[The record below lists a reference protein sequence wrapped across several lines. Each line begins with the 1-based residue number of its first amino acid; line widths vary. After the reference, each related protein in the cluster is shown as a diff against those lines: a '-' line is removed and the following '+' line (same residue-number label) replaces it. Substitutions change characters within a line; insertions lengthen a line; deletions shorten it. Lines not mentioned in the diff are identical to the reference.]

1 MATYLVDLENTG
13 LAGLTGLDELSARD
27 KVIVFYGTRT
37 GSIAF
42 DKHVELT
49 KAKADVTYTKTERV
63 AKNYLDFQLVT
74 YLGYLIGSGQE
85 RVYYIISKDKGY
97 DSCIEFW
104 RKTDKQIAITRCESL
119 QKQKNPASES
129 AAADGKTVSAQKP
142 SGKKPSARKSPKQKA
157 SAQQAPEQKAS
168 AQQTPEQGAS
178 EQNTPAQGTSAQKES
193 TQGMPAQKE
202 STQGMSAQKESAQGM
217 SAQKE
222 STQETSA
229 QNVPEQGASAQNIP
243 VQNTSAQGNSG
254 KTSLPESMR
263 KKIRK
268 AVKDEALA
276 SGSYKFIYDYVVQS
290 PDKQK
295 LNVALVK
302 RFQQEKGNRLYKEIL
317 DVFSEYHKQKT

>member
-13 LAGLTGLDELSARD
+13 LAGLTGLEELSAKD

-119 QKQKNPASES
+119 QKQKPAAQQS
-129 AAADGKTVSAQKP
+129 APREKAGAGKSAPEAQQPAAVENGVQSTNKDGSDAGKRQSDMEKKQAGTGKNQPDA
-142 SGKKPSARKSPKQKA
+142 GKKQLETGKNQSDTGKKQSETGKNQSETEKKQAGARKVSEKQK
-157 SAQQAPEQKAS
+157 
-168 AQQTPEQGAS
+168 
-178 EQNTPAQGTSAQKES
+178 
-193 TQGMPAQKE
+193 
-202 STQGMSAQKESAQGM
+202 
-217 SAQKE
+217 
-222 STQETSA
+222 
-229 QNVPEQGASAQNIP
+229 
-243 VQNTSAQGNSG
+243 
-254 KTSLPESMR
+254 LPECMR

-268 AVKDEALA
+268 AVREEALA
-276 SGSYKFIYDYVVQS
+276 SGSYKLLYDYVVRS
-290 PDKQK
+290 SDKHE

-302 RFQQEKGNRLYKEIL
+302 GFQQEKGNRLYKEIL
-317 DVFSEYHKQKT
+317 DVFVEYQKQQNEEKRVPL

>member
-13 LAGLTGLDELSARD
+13 LAGLTGLEELSAKD

-104 RKTDKQIAITRCESL
+104 RKTDKQITITRCESL
-119 QKQKNPASES
+119 QKQKAASQANAGKSGTQTAAQPQANAGKNAQAGAQPQANAGKNVQAGAQLQQNPEQTTSETQTAAQP
-129 AAADGKTVSAQKP
+129 AAAKPLQQGGQPEAQKEP
-142 SGKKPSARKSPKQKA
+142 SSEEEQAGGKKQPAQKTAKSSGKKTAA
-157 SAQQAPEQKAS
+157 
-168 AQQTPEQGAS
+168 
-178 EQNTPAQGTSAQKES
+178 AQK
-193 TQGMPAQKE
+193 T
-202 STQGMSAQKESAQGM
+202 
-217 SAQKE
+217 
-222 STQETSA
+222 
-229 QNVPEQGASAQNIP
+229 GASA
-243 VQNTSAQGNSG
+243 
-254 KTSLPESMR
+254 LPESMR

-268 AVKDEALA
+268 AVKEEGLG
-276 SGSYKFIYDYVVQS
+276 SGSYKFLYDYVVRS
-290 PDKQK
+290 ADKQK
-295 LNVALVK
+295 LNIALVK
-302 RFQQEKGNRLYKEIL
+302 HFQQEKGNRLYKEIV
-317 DVFSEYHKQKT
+317 DVFAEYHKQNPTGA

>member
-13 LAGLTGLDELSARD
+13 LAGLSGLEELSAKD

-104 RKTDKQIAITRCESL
+104 RKTNKQIAITRCESL
-119 QKQKNPASES
+119 QKQKAVTQPAAQSDAGKSAQAAGGEHADMQKNPAPEPMQ
-129 AAADGKTVSAQKP
+129 ADQSVSGSKQ
-142 SGKKPSARKSPKQKA
+142 PKQKA
-157 SAQQAPEQKAS
+157 SGRTSSATKASGKEASDQKAS
-168 AQQTPEQGAS
+168 DRTAS
-178 EQNTPAQGTSAQKES
+178 DQK
-193 TQGMPAQKE
+193 A
-202 STQGMSAQKESAQGM
+202 
-217 SAQKE
+217 
-222 STQETSA
+222 
-229 QNVPEQGASAQNIP
+229 
-243 VQNTSAQGNSG
+243 SG
-254 KTSLPESMR
+254 KKTPDQKKAEKPSLPENMR

-268 AVKDEALA
+268 AVKEEGLEA
-276 SGSYKFIYDYVVQS
+276 GSYKFIYDYVVKS
-290 PDKQK
+290 SDKQK
-295 LNVALVK
+295 LNIALVK
-302 RFQQEKGNRLYKEIL
+302 HFQQEKGNRLYKEIM
-317 DVFSEYHKQKT
+317 DVFAEYHKQNPGA

>member
-13 LAGLTGLDELSARD
+13 LAGLTGLEELSAKD

-104 RKTDKQIAITRCESL
+104 RKTDKQITITRCESL
-119 QKQKNPASES
+119 QKQKAASQTNAGKS
-129 AAADGKTVSAQKP
+129 GTQAAAQPQANAGKSGTQTAAQPQTNAGKSGTQTAAQPQTNAGKNAQAGVQPQQNPEQAAAKPAAAQPLQQGGQPEAQKDP
-142 SGKKPSARKSPKQKA
+142 SSEEEQAGGKKQ
-157 SAQQAPEQKAS
+157 
-168 AQQTPEQGAS
+168 
-178 EQNTPAQGTSAQKES
+178 
-193 TQGMPAQKE
+193 PAQKTAK
-202 STQGMSAQKESAQGM
+202 STGKKTAAAQK
-217 SAQKE
+217 
-222 STQETSA
+222 T
-229 QNVPEQGASAQNIP
+229 GASA
-243 VQNTSAQGNSG
+243 
-254 KTSLPESMR
+254 LPESMR

-268 AVKDEALA
+268 AVKEEGLG
-276 SGSYKFIYDYVVQS
+276 SGSYKFLYDYVVRS
-290 PDKQK
+290 ADKQK

-302 RFQQEKGNRLYKEIL
+302 HFQQEKGNRLYKEIV
-317 DVFSEYHKQKT
+317 DVFAEYHKQNPTGA

>member
-13 LAGLTGLDELSARD
+13 LAGLSGLEELSAKD

-104 RKTDKQIAITRCESL
+104 RKTNKQIAITRCESL
-119 QKQKNPASES
+119 QKQKAVTQPTAQSDAGKVAQTAGGEHVDIQKNPTPEPMQADQPVSGGKQPKKKAS
-129 AAADGKTVSAQKP
+129 GKTPSTPKDSGKEASVQKASDRATSDQKASGKKTPDQKKAQKP
-142 SGKKPSARKSPKQKA
+142 
-157 SAQQAPEQKAS
+157 
-168 AQQTPEQGAS
+168 
-178 EQNTPAQGTSAQKES
+178 
-193 TQGMPAQKE
+193 
-202 STQGMSAQKESAQGM
+202 
-217 SAQKE
+217 
-222 STQETSA
+222 
-229 QNVPEQGASAQNIP
+229 
-243 VQNTSAQGNSG
+243 
-254 KTSLPESMR
+254 SLPESMR

-268 AVKDEALA
+268 AVKEEGLEA
-276 SGSYKFIYDYVVQS
+276 GSYKFIYDYVVKS
-290 PDKQK
+290 SDKQK
-295 LNVALVK
+295 LNIALVK
-302 RFQQEKGNRLYKEIL
+302 HFQQEKGNRLYKEIL
-317 DVFSEYHKQKT
+317 DVFAEYHKQNTGA

>member
-13 LAGLTGLDELSARD
+13 LAGLSGLDELSAKD

-104 RKTDKQIAITRCESL
+104 RKTDKQITITRCESL
-119 QKQKNPASES
+119 QKQKITARAGVTANEQPEAQKNPAAEAAEAEQS
-129 AAADGKTVSAQKP
+129 AGGGKQTEQAVQTAAGK
-142 SGKKPSARKSPKQKA
+142 KA
-157 SAQQAPEQKAS
+157 SAPKAS
-168 AQQTPEQGAS
+168 GR
-178 EQNTPAQGTSAQKES
+178 PA
-193 TQGMPAQKE
+193 
-202 STQGMSAQKESAQGM
+202 
-217 SAQKE
+217 
-222 STQETSA
+222 
-229 QNVPEQGASAQNIP
+229 
-243 VQNTSAQGNSG
+243 
-254 KTSLPESMR
+254 LPESMR

-268 AVKDEALA
+268 AVKDENLKG
-276 SGSYKFIYDYVVQS
+276 GSYARLYDYVVRFS
-290 PDKQK
+290 DKHE

-302 RFQQEKGNRLYKEIL
+302 DFRQEKGNRLYKEIL
-317 DVFSEYHKQKT
+317 EVFVEYQKQKPVSAVTEAEKRSGQ

>member
-13 LAGLTGLDELSARD
+13 LAGLTGLEELSARD

-119 QKQKNPASES
+119 QKQKTPAQAGVEKNGKATQTVVEKNGKAAQTVAEKNEQAAQVGAEKNEQAAQAVAEKNGQAAQAAGSGQAS
-129 AAADGKTVSAQKP
+129 AQKAPNRKPPAQKAAKQKVSAQK
-142 SGKKPSARKSPKQKA
+142 
-157 SAQQAPEQKAS
+157 
-168 AQQTPEQGAS
+168 AS
-178 EQNTPAQGTSAQKES
+178 EKPT
-193 TQGMPAQKE
+193 
-202 STQGMSAQKESAQGM
+202 
-217 SAQKE
+217 
-222 STQETSA
+222 
-229 QNVPEQGASAQNIP
+229 
-243 VQNTSAQGNSG
+243 
-254 KTSLPESMR
+254 LPESMR

-290 PDKQK
+290 SDKSK

-317 DVFSEYHKQKT
+317 DVFSEYHKQKA

>member
-13 LAGLTGLDELSARD
+13 LAGLSGLDELSAKE

-104 RKTDKQIAITRCESL
+104 RKTNKQIAITRCESL
-119 QKQKNPASES
+119 QKQKTVTQTAAQSDAGKGAQAAAGEHADMQKNPASEPMQ
-129 AAADGKTVSAQKP
+129 ADPSVSGGKQS
-142 SGKKPSARKSPKQKA
+142 KQKA
-157 SAQQAPEQKAS
+157 SGKTSSTPKASGKEASDQKAS
-168 AQQTPEQGAS
+168 DQKAS
-178 EQNTPAQGTSAQKES
+178 DREASDQK
-193 TQGMPAQKE
+193 A
-202 STQGMSAQKESAQGM
+202 
-217 SAQKE
+217 
-222 STQETSA
+222 
-229 QNVPEQGASAQNIP
+229 
-243 VQNTSAQGNSG
+243 SG
-254 KTSLPESMR
+254 KKAPDQKKSEKPSLPESMR

-268 AVKDEALA
+268 AVKEEGLEA
-276 SGSYKFIYDYVVQS
+276 GSYKFIYDYVVKS
-290 PDKQK
+290 SDKQK
-295 LNVALVK
+295 LNIALVK
-302 RFQQEKGNRLYKEIL
+302 HFQQEKGNRLYKEIL
-317 DVFSEYHKQKT
+317 DVFAEYHKQISGCGQG

>member
-13 LAGLTGLDELSARD
+13 LAGLLGLEELSAKD

-104 RKTDKQIAITRCESL
+104 RKTNKQIAITRCESL
-119 QKQKNPASES
+119 QKQKAVTQTAAQSDAGKGVQAAGGEHADMQKNPAPEPMQ
-129 AAADGKTVSAQKP
+129 ADRPVSGSRQ
-142 SGKKPSARKSPKQKA
+142 SKQKA
-157 SAQQAPEQKAS
+157 SGKTSSTSKASGKEASDQKAS
-168 AQQTPEQGAS
+168 EKK
-178 EQNTPAQGTSAQKES
+178 TSDQKKAEK
-193 TQGMPAQKE
+193 P
-202 STQGMSAQKESAQGM
+202 
-217 SAQKE
+217 
-222 STQETSA
+222 
-229 QNVPEQGASAQNIP
+229 
-243 VQNTSAQGNSG
+243 
-254 KTSLPESMR
+254 SLPESMR

-268 AVKDEALA
+268 AVKEEGLEA
-276 SGSYKFIYDYVVQS
+276 GSYKFIYDYVVKS
-290 PDKQK
+290 SDKQK
-295 LNVALVK
+295 LNIALVK
-302 RFQQEKGNRLYKEIL
+302 HFQQEKGNRLYKEIL
-317 DVFSEYHKQKT
+317 DVFAEYHKQNPDA

>member
-13 LAGLTGLDELSARD
+13 LAGLSGLEELSPKD

-104 RKTDKQIAITRCESL
+104 RKTNKQIAITRCESL
-119 QKQKNPASES
+119 QKQK
-129 AAADGKTVSAQKP
+129 AAAQPAAQSDAGKGAQAAGGEHADMQNNPVPEPMQAGQSVSG
-142 SGKKPSARKSPKQKA
+142 SGSKQPKQKA
-157 SAQQAPEQKAS
+157 SGKAPSAPKASGKEASDQKAS
-168 AQQTPEQGAS
+168 DRAAS
-178 EQNTPAQGTSAQKES
+178 DQK
-193 TQGMPAQKE
+193 A
-202 STQGMSAQKESAQGM
+202 
-217 SAQKE
+217 
-222 STQETSA
+222 
-229 QNVPEQGASAQNIP
+229 
-243 VQNTSAQGNSG
+243 SG
-254 KTSLPESMR
+254 KKTPDRKKSEKPSLPESMR

-268 AVKDEALA
+268 AVKEEGLEA
-276 SGSYKFIYDYVVQS
+276 GSYKFIYDYVVKS
-290 PDKQK
+290 SDKQK
-295 LNVALVK
+295 LNIALVK
-302 RFQQEKGNRLYKEIL
+302 HFQQEKGNRLYKEIL
-317 DVFSEYHKQKT
+317 DVFAEYHKQNPDA

>member
-13 LAGLTGLDELSARD
+13 LAGLTGLEELSAKD

-104 RKTDKQIAITRCESL
+104 RKTDKQITITRCESL
-119 QKQKNPASES
+119 QKQKAASQTNAGKS
-129 AAADGKTVSAQKP
+129 GTQAAAQPQQNTGKSGTQAAQPQANAGSAQPQQNPEQAAVEKQAAAQP
-142 SGKKPSARKSPKQKA
+142 LQQGGQPEAQKDPSSEEDQAGGKKQPAQKAAKSSGKKTAA
-157 SAQQAPEQKAS
+157 
-168 AQQTPEQGAS
+168 
-178 EQNTPAQGTSAQKES
+178 AQK
-193 TQGMPAQKE
+193 T
-202 STQGMSAQKESAQGM
+202 
-217 SAQKE
+217 
-222 STQETSA
+222 
-229 QNVPEQGASAQNIP
+229 GASA
-243 VQNTSAQGNSG
+243 
-254 KTSLPESMR
+254 LPESMR

-268 AVKDEALA
+268 AVKEEGLG
-276 SGSYKFIYDYVVQS
+276 SGSYKFLYDYVVRS
-290 PDKQK
+290 ADKQK

-302 RFQQEKGNRLYKEIL
+302 HFQQEKGNRLYKEIV
-317 DVFSEYHKQKT
+317 DVFAEYHKQNPTGA

>member
-13 LAGLTGLDELSARD
+13 LAGLSGLDELSAKD

-49 KAKADVTYTKTERV
+49 RAKADVTYTKTERV

-104 RKTDKQIAITRCESL
+104 RKTDKQITITRRESL
-119 QKQKNPASES
+119 QKHKAVTQTLTQAGAGKNEQTES
-129 AAADGKTVSAQKP
+129 HKNLTIEAV
-142 SGKKPSARKSPKQKA
+142 
-157 SAQQAPEQKAS
+157 QAEQS
-168 AQQTPEQGAS
+168 VNGS
-178 EQNTPAQGTSAQKES
+178 EQTDQKES
-193 TQGMPAQKE
+193 
-202 STQGMSAQKESAQGM
+202 
-217 SAQKE
+217 
-222 STQETSA
+222 
-229 QNVPEQGASAQNIP
+229 
-243 VQNTSAQGNSG
+243 G
-254 KTSLPESMR
+254 KTASDQKGTGKAALPESMR

-268 AVKDEALA
+268 AVKDENLKG
-276 SGSYKFIYDYVVQS
+276 GSYARLYDYVVRFS
-290 PDKQK
+290 DKHE

-302 RFQQEKGNRLYKEIL
+302 DFRQEKGNRLYKEIL
-317 DVFSEYHKQKT
+317 DVFVEYHKLNPVSV

>member
-13 LAGLTGLDELSARD
+13 LAGLSGLEELSAKD

-104 RKTDKQIAITRCESL
+104 RKTNKQIAITRCESL
-119 QKQKNPASES
+119 QKQKAVTQPAVQSDAGKGAQAAGGEHADMQKNPAPEQ
-129 AAADGKTVSAQKP
+129 AQADQSVSGGKQSKQKTSGRTSSTP
-142 SGKKPSARKSPKQKA
+142 KAPGKEASDQKASDQKASGKKTPDQK
-157 SAQQAPEQKAS
+157 KAEK
-168 AQQTPEQGAS
+168 P
-178 EQNTPAQGTSAQKES
+178 
-193 TQGMPAQKE
+193 
-202 STQGMSAQKESAQGM
+202 
-217 SAQKE
+217 
-222 STQETSA
+222 
-229 QNVPEQGASAQNIP
+229 
-243 VQNTSAQGNSG
+243 
-254 KTSLPESMR
+254 SLPESMR

-268 AVKDEALA
+268 AVKEEGLEA
-276 SGSYKFIYDYVVQS
+276 GSYKFIYDYVVKFS
-290 PDKQK
+290 DKQK
-295 LNVALVK
+295 LNIALVK
-302 RFQQEKGNRLYKEIL
+302 HFQQEKGNRLYKEIL
-317 DVFSEYHKQKT
+317 DVFAEYHKQNPSA

>member
-13 LAGLTGLDELSARD
+13 LAGLSGLDELSAKD

-119 QKQKNPASES
+119 QRQKTAAQAGAGGMQTAAQAGAGKTAQTAAQAGTGGMQTAAQAGAQSAAGNEAAKAQKNQASEPAEAMGS
-129 AAADGKTVSAQKP
+129 KRQSAQKAA
-142 SGKKPSARKSPKQKA
+142 GKKTADPPKSEKP
-157 SAQQAPEQKAS
+157 
-168 AQQTPEQGAS
+168 T
-178 EQNTPAQGTSAQKES
+178 
-193 TQGMPAQKE
+193 
-202 STQGMSAQKESAQGM
+202 
-217 SAQKE
+217 
-222 STQETSA
+222 
-229 QNVPEQGASAQNIP
+229 
-243 VQNTSAQGNSG
+243 
-254 KTSLPESMR
+254 LPECMR

-268 AVKDEALA
+268 AVKDEGLA
-276 SGSYKFIYDYVVQS
+276 SGSYKFLYDYVVLS
-290 PDKQK
+290 SDKQK
-295 LNVALVK
+295 LNIALVK
-302 RFQQEKGNRLYKEIL
+302 RFQQEKGNRLYKEIM
-317 DVFSEYHKQKT
+317 DVFTEYHKQKEGEA

>member
-13 LAGLTGLDELSARD
+13 LAGLSGLEELSAKD

-104 RKTDKQIAITRCESL
+104 RKTNKQIAITRCESL
-119 QKQKNPASES
+119 QKQKAVTQPTAQSDAGKGAQAAGSEHADLQKNPDSEPMQ
-129 AAADGKTVSAQKP
+129 ADQSVSGGKQS
-142 SGKKPSARKSPKQKA
+142 KQKA
-157 SAQQAPEQKAS
+157 SGRTPSTHKASGKEATDQKAS
-168 AQQTPEQGAS
+168 DSAAS
-178 EQNTPAQGTSAQKES
+178 DQRA
-193 TQGMPAQKE
+193 
-202 STQGMSAQKESAQGM
+202 
-217 SAQKE
+217 
-222 STQETSA
+222 
-229 QNVPEQGASAQNIP
+229 
-243 VQNTSAQGNSG
+243 SG
-254 KTSLPESMR
+254 KKTPDQKKTEKPSLPESMR

-268 AVKDEALA
+268 AVKEEGLEA
-276 SGSYKFIYDYVVQS
+276 GSYKFIYDYVVKS
-290 PDKQK
+290 SDKQK
-295 LNVALVK
+295 LNIALVK
-302 RFQQEKGNRLYKEIL
+302 HFQQDKGNRLYKEIL
-317 DVFSEYHKQKT
+317 DVFAEYHKQIAGCGHE

>member
-13 LAGLTGLDELSARD
+13 LAGLTGLEELSAKD

-104 RKTDKQIAITRCESL
+104 RKTDKQITITRCESL
-119 QKQKNPASES
+119 QKQKAAPQANGGKSGAQTAAQPQANAGKNVQTAAQSQASAGKNGTQ
-129 AAADGKTVSAQKP
+129 AAQPQANAGKAAQTSAQPQANAGSGQTEQNLEQPAPEKQP
-142 SGKKPSARKSPKQKA
+142 EAQKDPSSEEDQAGGKKQPAQTTAKSSGKKTAA
-157 SAQQAPEQKAS
+157 
-168 AQQTPEQGAS
+168 
-178 EQNTPAQGTSAQKES
+178 AQK
-193 TQGMPAQKE
+193 T
-202 STQGMSAQKESAQGM
+202 
-217 SAQKE
+217 
-222 STQETSA
+222 
-229 QNVPEQGASAQNIP
+229 GASA
-243 VQNTSAQGNSG
+243 
-254 KTSLPESMR
+254 LPESLR

-268 AVKDEALA
+268 AVKEEGLG
-276 SGSYKFIYDYVVQS
+276 SGSYKFLYDYVVRS
-290 PDKQK
+290 ADKQK

-302 RFQQEKGNRLYKEIL
+302 HFQQEKGNRLYKEIV
-317 DVFSEYHKQKT
+317 DVFAEYHKQNPAGV